1 MAQYMHDSVPHRTKS
16 ARFSNEPSSSPS
28 MSSQSALASTNATD
42 DTTTN
47 ASDYGT
53 SDTDSTL
60 SESSEE
66 PSSDESSSSEDDDD
80 DENDDGEDTEMEL
93 DEAKGA
99 DGVVNLRANRG
110 TKPIMKLTKAEMG
123 PDIRGF
129 LKDFLPRLKAANEEL
144 EAQKRAGTLRRL
156 DAEDQEDGEPY
167 IEMDLGLGVLEEK
180 DPNAAESDTEGTS
193 DAEEEDGNKEKDVL
207 GKLLGRREK
216 PDPAKIE
223 VLPNTTG
230 S

>member
-1 MAQYMHDSVPHRTKS
+1 
-16 ARFSNEPSSSPS
+16 

-42 DTTTN
+42 DTAKN

-66 PSSDESSSSEDDDD
+66 PSSDESSSEEEEED
-80 DENDDGEDTEMEL
+80 DDGEDTEMEL

-156 DAEDQEDGEPY
+156 DAEDQEEGEPY
-167 IEMDLGLGVLEEK
+167 IEMVSIILFAEK
-180 DPNAAESDTEGTS
+180 KCNDKSQVVFFWLTKRLRTS
-193 DAEEEDGNKEKDVL
+193 DSA
-207 GKLLGRREK
+207 
-216 PDPAKIE
+216 
-223 VLPNTTG
+223 

>member
-1 MAQYMHDSVPHRTKS
+1 MAQYTHDSVPHRTK
-16 ARFSNEPSSSPS
+16 PSSSPS

-42 DTTTN
+42 GTATN

-66 PSSDESSSSEDDDD
+66 PSSDESSSEEEDDED
-80 DENDDGEDTEMEL
+80 DDGEDTQMEL

-156 DAEDQEDGEPY
+156 DAEDQEEGEPY
-167 IEMDLGLGVLEEK
+167 IEMVSVV
-180 DPNAAESDTEGTS
+180 P
-193 DAEEEDGNKEKDVL
+193 VW
-207 GKLLGRREK
+207 
-216 PDPAKIE
+216 
-223 VLPNTTG
+223 
-230 S
+230 

>member
-1 MAQYMHDSVPHRTKS
+1 MAQYTHDSVPHRTKS
-16 ARFSNEPSSSPS
+16 VRFSNEPTSSPS
-28 MSSQSALASTNATD
+28 MSSQSALASTNAIG
-42 DTTTN
+42 DTVTN

-66 PSSDESSSSEDDDD
+66 PSSDESSSEEEDDD

-93 DEAKGA
+93 DEAKGT

-156 DAEDQEDGEPY
+156 DAEDQQEGEPY
-167 IEMDLGLGVLEEK
+167 IEMVSVMPVCQEPKKEDAK
-180 DPNAAESDTEGTS
+180 DKSQS
-193 DAEEEDGNKEKDVL
+193 FF
-207 GKLLGRREK
+207 LLT
-216 PDPAKIE
+216 
-223 VLPNTTG
+223 NTT
-230 S
+230 

>member
-1 MAQYMHDSVPHRTKS
+1 MAQYTHDSVPHRTK
-16 ARFSNEPSSSPS
+16 PSSSPS

-42 DTTTN
+42 GTATN

-66 PSSDESSSSEDDDD
+66 PSSDESSSEEEDDED
-80 DENDDGEDTEMEL
+80 DDGEDTQMEL

-156 DAEDQEDGEPY
+156 DAEDQEEGEPY

-180 DPNAAESDTEGTS
+180 DPNAAESDTEDTS
-193 DAEEEDGNKEKDVL
+193 DADEEDGNKEKDVL